1 MSSTTEI
8 ISHGEIGAKNAG
20 RNVVIIDVFRA
31 VPTAIEILE
40 QKPSVYY
47 MTSDENNICSSKP
60 DFVRIGKPFMGSNVN
75 YDAPNSPT
83 RISEFDL
90 HGKSVIHRTAGC
102 GGCLDR
108 LVDPKNVLLCSISN
122 IEATRFFMDKIG
134 GTWDIIAAGHQGKTP
149 VEEDN
154 LCAKALISEYPI
166 HHIKT
171 NLHQLKNSE
180 SLLRFSIDSEEY
192 PLTDVDVCLRT
203 EQVSTVIL
211 AMKTGDLWRLEVHN
225 K

>member
-1 MSSTTEI
+1 MSPVTEI
-8 ISHGEIGAKNAG
+8 ISHGQIGAKNAG

-31 VPTAIEILE
+31 VPTAIAILE
-40 QKPSVYY
+40 QKPSIYY
-47 MTSDENNICSSKP
+47 MTSDENNVCSSKP

-90 HGKSVIHRTAGC
+90 HGQSVIHRTAGC
-102 GGCLDR
+102 GGCLDG

-134 GTWDIIAAGHQGKTP
+134 GRWDIIAAGHQGKTQ

-154 LCAKALISEYPI
+154 LCAKALISEYQI

-192 PLTDVDVCLRT
+192 PLTDVDICLRT

-211 AMKTGDLWRLEVHN
+211 AMKTGDLWKLEVHN

>member
-1 MSSTTEI
+1 
-8 ISHGEIGAKNAG
+8 
-20 RNVVIIDVFRA
+20 
-31 VPTAIEILE
+31 
-40 QKPSVYY
+40 
-47 MTSDENNICSSKP
+47 
-60 DFVRIGKPFMGSNVN
+60 
-75 YDAPNSPT
+75 
-83 RISEFDL
+83 
-90 HGKSVIHRTAGC
+90 
-102 GGCLDR
+102 
-108 LVDPKNVLLCSISN
+108 
-122 IEATRFFMDKIG
+122 MDKIG
-134 GTWDIIAAGHQGKTP
+134 GRWDIIAAGHQGKTP

-192 PLTDVDVCLRT
+192 PLTDVDICLRT

-211 AMKTGDLWRLEVHN
+211 AMKTGDLWKLEVHN

>member
-1 MSSTTEI
+1 MSSITEI
-8 ISHGEIGAKNAG
+8 LSHGEIGAKNAG

-90 HGKSVIHRTAGC
+90 HGQSVIHRTAGC

-122 IEATRFFMDKIG
+122 VEATRFFMDKIG
-134 GTWDIIAAGHQGKTP
+134 GIWDIIAAGHQGKTP

>member
-1 MSSTTEI
+1 MSSITEI

-90 HGKSVIHRTAGC
+90 HGQSVIHRTAGC
-102 GGCLDR
+102 GGCLDG

-122 IEATRFFMDKIG
+122 VEATRFFMDKIG
-134 GTWDIIAAGHQGKTP
+134 GIWDIIAAGHQGITP

-171 NLHQLKNSE
+171 NLHHLKNSE

-192 PLTDVDVCLRT
+192 PLSDVDICLRT

-211 AMKTGDLWRLEVHN
+211 AIKTGDLWKLEVHN